1 MLTVNEMCFVSKYII
16 ENNNLYM
23 VQVNLIISLHGPL
36 HPHQL
41 KILHM
46 FNSSYKESHVKK
58 KKRKLKSTH
67 TKRKKK
73 NEARSSGGGQ

>member
-1 MLTVNEMCFVSKYII
+1 MEHFQMSRWAKCFVIYKKMLTVNEMCFVSKYII

-36 HPHQL
+36 HPHQI

-46 FNSSYKESHVKK
+46 FNSSYKESHVEKK
-58 KKRKLKSTH
+58 G
-67 TKRKKK
+67 
-73 NEARSSGGGQ
+73 N